1 MKNKLVRIN
10 NVHSCLQVKQI
21 QQLPLE
27 HIPYQPCRNTVE
39 EKVKMKDG
47 CRRGVT
53 EGRQPIKFK
62 VNDSFYWDTKQRIR
76 KQLENMRKYK
86 RN

>member
-53 EGRQPIKFK
+53 ECRQPIKFK
-62 VNDSFYWDTKQRIR
+62 DNGSFHAANQRTAREFR
-76 KQLENMRKYK
+76 KV
-86 RN
+86 